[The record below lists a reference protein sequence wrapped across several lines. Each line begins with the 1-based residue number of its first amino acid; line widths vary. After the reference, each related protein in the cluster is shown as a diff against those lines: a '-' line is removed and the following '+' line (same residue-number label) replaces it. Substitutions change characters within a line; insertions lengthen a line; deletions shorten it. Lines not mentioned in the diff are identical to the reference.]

1 MTLALLQETLM
12 AFMVL
17 NADSHKS
24 WLVGSI
30 EELGSKGEE
39 KIETIWI
46 VFSLMK
52 KEIPVINVSWLTHN
66 NFLVHNNGCHD
77 FIHFILMPHA

>member
-17 NADSHKS
+17 NTDSHKP

-30 EELGSKGEE
+30 EELGSKGAE

-46 VFSLMK
+46 VFSLME
-52 KEIPVINVSWLTHN
+52 KEIPVINVS
-66 NFLVHNNGCHD
+66 
-77 FIHFILMPHA
+77 